1 VFAFAAQCSNHVAE
15 RRERAIDLFRFF
27 ETLPGRAGFFHALR
41 TGQIDQIQT
50 GLHFLAVARVLARNE
65 QDEDRV
71 RSGRALVAVR
81 RRRFAPLVGALHQI
95 RELVLRSDLV
105 PAQIRH
111 VDVFRASSFDFQLFI
126 AA

>member
-1 VFAFAAQCSNHVAE
+1 M
-15 RRERAIDLFRFF
+15 
-27 ETLPGRAGFFHALR
+27 
-41 TGQIDQIQT
+41 
-50 GLHFLAVARVLARNE
+50 AVARVLARNE
-65 QDEDRV
+65 QDENRV

-81 RRRFAPLVGALHQI
+81 RSRFAPLVGALHQI